1 VQRCSTLLAI
11 WDGQSNHTAI
21 KYHFTPTRMTII
33 KKKITS
39 VDENAEK
46 LEPSHSTGKNVK
58 Q

>member
-1 VQRCSTLLAI
+1 
-11 WDGQSNHTAI
+11 
-21 KYHFTPTRMTII
+21 MTII